1 MDSETGE
8 LAFLP
13 LGGTG
18 EIGMNLNL
26 YRWREGKNEK
36 WLAVDC
42 GIGFGGSELPEVEVM
57 MADPGFIEDR
67 KDKLLGLVITH
78 AHEDHIGAVAWLWP
92 RLKCPVYCTPFAAAV
107 LRRKL
112 AENGLTNQVRVHI
125 IPPGGSF
132 ELKPFALRF
141 IKLAHSIPEAQALV
155 IDTPAGTVLHTG
167 DWKLDANPLL
177 GPPTD
182 EAALAALG
190 DKGVLAIVCDSTNAM
205 VEGHSGSEMDVRRT
219 LSALIR
225 DLRGR
230 VAVTCFASNVARME
244 SIALAAQDAG
254 RSVAIVGRSLRN
266 MDAAARECGYLK
278 TLPPFLTEDDIEDVP
293 DDNILM
299 LITGSQG
306 EARSAL
312 SRISRDDHPRVSLGE
327 GDTVIYSSRMIPGNE
342 RAIGTV
348 QDNLVRRGVRLMT
361 DDDHLV
367 HVSGHPA
374 RDELRRMYRLVKPRY
389 AVPVH
394 GEWRHLSAH
403 AELAREAG
411 STPFMMED
419 GDIITLSPGRPAI
432 TDSAP
437 VGRLVLD
444 GTRLVPLKGEVMSAR
459 RRMLFNG
466 IVVASLAVDQAGAL
480 RGRPKLSAPGLLDP
494 DDPDTGRV
502 ADDFAETLRD
512 LPASLR
518 RDDAGLE
525 DAARSAL
532 RRALGRKLGK
542 RPLVDVHLIR
552 V

>member
-26 YRWREGKNEK
+26 YRWREGSSEK

-57 MADPGFIEDR
+57 MADPGFIADR

-112 AENGLTNQVRVHI
+112 GENGLTNQVKVHV
-125 IPPGGSF
+125 IPPGGTID
-132 ELKPFALRF
+132 LKPFALRF
-141 IKLAHSIPEAQALV
+141 IRLAHSIPEAQALV

-167 DWKLDANPLL
+167 DWKLDATPLL

-182 EAALAALG
+182 EAALAELG

-205 VEGHSGSEMDVRRT
+205 VEGHSGSELDVRRS

-244 SIALAAQDAG
+244 SVALAAQDAG

-278 TLPPFLTEDDIEDVP
+278 TLPPFLTEDDIDDVP
-293 DDNILM
+293 DDNILL

-312 SRISRDDHPRVSLGE
+312 SRIARDDHPRVSLGE

-411 STPFMMED
+411 ATPFMMED
-419 GDIITLSPGRPAI
+419 GDIITLYPGRPAI

-444 GTRLVPLKGEVMSAR
+444 GTRLVPLKGEVMAAR

-466 IVVASLAVDQAGAL
+466 IVVASVAVDQAGNL
-480 RGRPKLSAPGLLDP
+480 RGRPKISAPGLLDP
-494 DDPDTGRV
+494 EDPETDRV
-502 ADDFAETLRD
+502 TADFADSLQD
-512 LPASLR
+512 LPANLR
-518 RDDAGLE
+518 RDDAALQ

-532 RRALGRKLGK
+532 RRTLGRKLGK
-542 RPLVDVHLIR
+542 RPMVDVHLIR

>member
-26 YRWREGKNEK
+26 YRWRDGGSEK
-36 WLAVDC
+36 FLAVDC

-57 MADPGFIEDR
+57 MADPGFIADR
-67 KDKLLGLVITH
+67 KDKLVGLVITH

-112 AENGLTNQVRVHI
+112 GENGLNNQVKVHI

-132 ELKPFALRF
+132 DLKPFALRF
-141 IKLAHSIPEAQALV
+141 IRMAHSIPEAQALV

-167 DWKLDANPLL
+167 DWKLDPTPLL

-205 VEGHSGSEMDVRRT
+205 VEGHSGSELDVRRT
-219 LSALIR
+219 LSALVR

-244 SIALAAQDAG
+244 SVALAAHDAG

-278 TLPPFLTEDDIEDVP
+278 TLPPFLTEDDIDDVP
-293 DDNILM
+293 DDNIL
-299 LITGSQG
+299 LLVTGSQG

-342 RAIGTV
+342 RAIGTI

-403 AELAREAG
+403 AELARQAG
-411 STPFMMED
+411 ATPFMMED
-419 GDIITLSPGRPAI
+419 GDILTLSPGRPAI

-466 IVVASLAVDQAGAL
+466 IVVASVAVDQAGNL
-480 RGRPKLSAPGLLDP
+480 RGRPKVSAPGLLDP
-494 DDPDTGRV
+494 EDPETDRV
-502 ADDFAETLRD
+502 ADDFAGQLED
-512 LPASLR
+512 LPNSLR
-518 RDDAGLE
+518 RDDSALL
-525 DAARSAL
+525 DAAKSAL
-532 RRALGRKLGK
+532 RRTLGRKLGK
-542 RPLVDVHLIR
+542 RPMVDVHLIR
-552 V
+552 I